1 MRRTYL
7 ARLTIIVLILGLF
20 IYLKPVQASILL
32 SDDFT
37 GSTINSSNWTEVD
50 AGGSGGSS
58 GNIQQN
64 GSLTMTGGAVW
75 GGNYV
80 DTVMNFDR
88 SLGGLEME
96 ADVTCGA
103 SNSIMGIG
111 YGDPGVLTGGGESYT
126 MYVVS
131 NTIYFSRQLSN
142 SNAEN
147 ITTASSCTN
156 GVPFH
161 IRITIGTTTGAAL
174 YINGSGTAAAT
185 LSGGTFNNKG
195 FFLSGHS
202 GTVTTVDNFVVNG
215 TGAATEP
222 DAPTSLV
229 ATPASTQMA
238 LSWTAPANNGAA
250 ITDYIVQYK
259 LASEPST
266 WTTFSDGTS
275 TSTSALVTGLTNDL
289 SYNFRVAAVNSVG
302 TGPVSSTTTATPAL
316 SAPTAPQSLAAT
328 SNESGQST
336 LTWSAPLSNG
346 GASITDYI
354 VEYKLNSEPTTW
366 TTFSDGTSASTGAVV
381 IGLTNGL
388 EYNFRVSAVNSVGT
402 GVVSSTANATPAAV
416 SMTDSFTGTTI
427 DTNKWTEVDA
437 DGIGGTVGS
446 VTQNGSLNITPNNGS
461 WSSQDGVSTVNT
473 YDRTNGDVSIE
484 FTVSRDSC
492 GSGVGPMAMG
502 YGDMNFTTGGSASY
516 ILLSNTTGWEIYYWS
531 GGGNQAGSPQTL
543 SGITSCTNGVPTTF
557 RLVALQ
563 AGGAEVYVNGSGTAA
578 ATIAGGT
585 FTNKTFWFGGY
596 QPGGI
601 VSYDNVS
608 IIEPV
613 TGPFAPTNLVGS
625 AGDGQVGLTWS
636 SGGDNGAAI
645 TDYIVQYKLSTAGS
659 WTTFSDGTSAST
671 SATVTGLTN
680 GSLYNFRVSAF
691 NSNGTSD
698 PSSTANA
705 TPISATPTAPVASSV
720 SITGSASLG
729 ELITGTYT
737 YTDANGNA
745 EATSTY
751 RWLRADSAGGSY
763 SAIPGAT
770 SINYT
775 VTSDD
780 LTKYLKFEVTP
791 VANTSPTTG
800 DAVLSA
806 ATAQVTE
813 IDYINQILSTGQSL
827 SVGVASTPALT
838 TTQPYSNLMLT
849 GGAGGIGAGGS
860 FTPLVESSVET
871 ISSSM
876 ANTITANDTG
886 NDFDVAVSLHG
897 VSGYTYS
904 QLKKGTGPY
913 NTGMTQV
920 TNAKSA
926 AIALGRTSR
935 VIGVTTIHGETD
947 NYNGVSGA
955 TYQGYLEE
963 WQNDYETDAKAITGQ
978 TGTIPLFLDQMS
990 SFMSSYAN
998 DATSEIPI
1006 YQLYAAEDNPGKI
1019 VLVAPKY
1026 FFNYS
1031 DRHHLT
1037 GASSRWL
1044 GEYYG
1049 KVIKKVVIDH
1059 ESWRPLSP
1067 DSAVRTGNIIYANFH
1082 VPSGSLTFDTTLV
1095 SARTNYGFEYYDS
1108 TASATISSV
1117 EIVDSDTVKV
1127 TLSGTPT
1134 GANQRLRYAYTGVPG
1149 TNTGAQN
1156 AGSAAGNLRDT
1167 DSYPSLYGNTLYNWA
1182 VHFDE
1187 EVTLDSTAPTITSV
1201 SSDKAN
1207 GTYGP
1212 GEVIDIDVNF
1222 SEEVTST
1229 GNVTVTLETGS
1240 TDRTCT
1246 FTVTNS
1252 TTGTCNYT
1260 VQAGD
1265 TSSDLTV
1272 SSISGTIADQANNS
1286 MSSFTIG
1293 TNLAANKALV
1303 LKTTAPTIT
1312 SVSSDKAN
1320 GTYTEGEVIDIDVT
1334 FSEAVT
1340 TTGNLTVT
1348 LETGTVD
1355 RTCTFSV
1362 LNSTTGT
1369 CNYTVQGGDASSDLT
1384 VSSISGTVADQYGN
1398 ALVNFTPSTNLAVNK
1413 ALVID
1418 TTSSVISLVTST
1430 PSTTS
1435 ATVTWATDE
1444 LSSSIVDYGL
1454 TSSYGSSTVESD
1466 TSPRV
1471 SSHSVTVSS
1480 LLSCTEYH
1488 YRVRSK
1494 DAGLNQAIGSDNTF
1508 TTTGCTGS
1516 ATVIAQET
1524 ESITDAT
1531 GGAASLTSGGATLGL
1546 DIPAGAAGAD
1556 AEFQIKQLDSSDA
1569 LSETGSP
1576 SGFAILD
1583 GYTYELK
1590 ALTGVGSSVT
1600 SFGSPITITIS
1611 YQDGDVSGI
1620 DETTLVI
1627 YHYSSGSWHSLAP
1640 CTVDTVANTV
1650 TCDTSGFS
1658 FFGLFAASTANAS
1671 SGSGSYSK
1679 HSIGT
1684 NIVDSNG
1691 TIFTLTADGKRR
1703 PYTSAGAFLSY
1714 GFNSFSS
1721 TVKAWPGDLNIP
1733 VGDFIPPRDGSIIC
1747 SDRGSDKGTCYL
1759 ITEGKKA
1766 GFTSATVFKSL
1777 GFSFLHS
1784 QSGDVSFMPS
1794 APNISTAKQ
1803 AHLVGTLI
1811 NNAGTLQIIASQSL
1825 IGIPSMAVLTS
1836 WGYNPVTAVLANTYD
1851 KLLTQTKVLTTRL
1864 AGVLSGY

>member
-1 MRRTYL
+1 
-7 ARLTIIVLILGLF
+7 
-20 IYLKPVQASILL
+20 
-32 SDDFT
+32 
-37 GSTINSSNWTEVD
+37 
-50 AGGSGGSS
+50 
-58 GNIQQN
+58 
-64 GSLTMTGGAVW
+64 
-75 GGNYV
+75 
-80 DTVMNFDR
+80 
-88 SLGGLEME
+88 
-96 ADVTCGA
+96 
-103 SNSIMGIG
+103 
-111 YGDPGVLTGGGESYT
+111 
-126 MYVVS
+126 
-131 NTIYFSRQLSN
+131 
-142 SNAEN
+142 
-147 ITTASSCTN
+147 
-156 GVPFH
+156 
-161 IRITIGTTTGAAL
+161 
-174 YINGSGTAAAT
+174 
-185 LSGGTFNNKG
+185 
-195 FFLSGHS
+195 
-202 GTVTTVDNFVVNG
+202 
-215 TGAATEP
+215 
-222 DAPTSLV
+222 
-229 ATPASTQMA
+229 
-238 LSWTAPANNGAA
+238 
-250 ITDYIVQYK
+250 
-259 LASEPST
+259 
-266 WTTFSDGTS
+266 
-275 TSTSALVTGLTNDL
+275 
-289 SYNFRVAAVNSVG
+289 
-302 TGPVSSTTTATPAL
+302 
-316 SAPTAPQSLAAT
+316 
-328 SNESGQST
+328 
-336 LTWSAPLSNG
+336 
-346 GASITDYI
+346 
-354 VEYKLNSEPTTW
+354 
-366 TTFSDGTSASTGAVV
+366 
-381 IGLTNGL
+381 
-388 EYNFRVSAVNSVGT
+388 
-402 GVVSSTANATPAAV
+402 
-416 SMTDSFTGTTI
+416 
-427 DTNKWTEVDA
+427 
-437 DGIGGTVGS
+437 
-446 VTQNGSLNITPNNGS
+446 
-461 WSSQDGVSTVNT
+461 
-473 YDRTNGDVSIE
+473 
-484 FTVSRDSC
+484 
-492 GSGVGPMAMG
+492 MG

-516 ILLSNTTGWEIYYWS
+516 ILLSNTTTWEIYYWL
-531 GGGNQAGSPQTL
+531 GGGNQAGSPVTL

-578 ATIAGGT
+578 ATISGGT
-585 FTNKTFWFGGY
+585 FTDKTFWFGGY
-596 QPGGI
+596 QPGGT
-601 VSYDNVS
+601 VSYDNVV
-608 IIEPV
+608 IIEPM
-613 TGPFAPTNLVGS
+613 TGPFPPTSLAPA
-625 AGDGQVGLTWS
+625 AGDGQVSLTWS

-645 TDYIVQYKLSTAGS
+645 TDYVVQYKLSTAGG
-659 WTTFSDGTSAST
+659 WTTFADGTSTST

-680 GSLYNFRVSAF
+680 GAAYNFRVSAV

-698 PSSTANA
+698 PSTAANA

-729 ELITGTYT
+729 ELVTGTYT
-737 YTDANGNA
+737 YTDANSNA

-763 SAIPGAT
+763 TAIPGAT

-775 VTSDD
+775 ITSDD

-791 VANTSPTTG
+791 VANTAPSTG
-800 DAVLSA
+800 SAVLSA

-813 IDYINQILSTGQSL
+813 IDYVNQILSTGQSL

-838 TTQPYSNLMLT
+838 TTQPYANLMLT
-849 GGAGGIGAGGS
+849 GGAGGLGTGAS

-876 ANTITANDTG
+876 ANTITANDPG

-913 NTGMTQV
+913 ATGMAQV

-926 AIALGRTSR
+926 ALALGRTSR

-963 WQNDYETDAKAITGQ
+963 WQNDYEIDAKAITGQ

-1059 ESWRPLSP
+1059 EAWRPLSP

-1149 TNTGAQN
+1149 TDTGAQN

-1182 VHFDE
+1182 VHFDKE
-1187 EVTLDSTAPTITSV
+1187 ITLDSTAPTITSV
-1201 SSDKAN
+1201 SSDKTN

-1222 SEEVTST
+1222 SEAVTST
-1229 GNVTVTLETGS
+1229 GNVTVTLETGT

-1252 TTGTCNYT
+1252 ATGTCNYT
-1260 VQAGD
+1260 IQTGD

-1272 SSISGTIADQANNS
+1272 SSISGTIADQAGNA
-1286 MSSFTIG
+1286 MSSYTIG

-1303 LKTTAPTIT
+1303 LKTNAPTI
-1312 SVSSDKAN
+1312 SNVSSDKAN
-1320 GTYTEGEVIDIDVT
+1320 GTYAEGEVIDIDVT

-1369 CNYTVQGGDASSDLT
+1369 CNYTVQGGDTSSDLT

-1398 ALVNFTPSTNLAVNK
+1398 AVTNFTPSTNLAANK

-1418 TTSSVISLVTST
+1418 TTSSVISLVTSS

-1435 ATVTWATDE
+1435 ASVTWTTDE
-1444 LSSSIVDYGL
+1444 ISSSIVDYGL
-1454 TSSYGSSTVESD
+1454 TSSYGSSTAESD

-1471 SSHSVTVSS
+1471 NSHSVTISS
-1480 LLSCTEYH
+1480 ILPCTTYH
-1488 YRVRSK
+1488 FRVRSK
-1494 DAGLNQAIGSDNTF
+1494 DAGLNEATGSDNTF

-1516 ATVIAQET
+1516 ATVIAQQT
-1524 ESITDAT
+1524 ESISDAT
-1531 GGAASLTSGGATLGL
+1531 GGTASLTSGGATLGI

-1556 AEFQIKQLDSSDA
+1556 ADFQIKQLDSSDA

-1576 SGFAILD
+1576 SGFAIID

-1590 ALTGVGSSVT
+1590 ALSGVGTSVS

-1611 YQDGDVSGI
+1611 YQDSDVSGI

-1627 YHYSSGSWHSLAP
+1627 YHYTGGSWHSLAP

-1658 FFGLFAASTANAS
+1658 FFGLFSASTAHAS
-1671 SGSGSYSK
+1671 SGSGSYAK
-1679 HSIGT
+1679 HPVGT
-1684 NIVDSNG
+1684 NIVDANG
-1691 TIFTLTADGKRR
+1691 TIYTLTADGKRH

-1714 GFNSFSS
+1714 GFNSFTN
-1721 TVKAWPGDLNIP
+1721 TVKAWQGDLNVP
-1733 VGDFIPPRDGSIIC
+1733 VGEFIPPRDGSITC
-1747 SDRGSDKGTCYL
+1747 SDRGADKGTCYL

-1766 GFTSATVFKSL
+1766 GFTSATVFKAL
-1777 GFSFLHS
+1777 GFSFANS
-1784 QSGDVSFMPS
+1784 QYGDVSFMPT
-1794 APNISTAKQ
+1794 APNISTAEQ
-1803 AHLVGTLI
+1803 AHLIGTLI
-1811 NNAGTLQIIASQSL
+1811 NNKGTLQIIASNAL

-1836 WGYNPVTAVLANTYD
+1836 WGYNPITAVLANTYD
-1851 KLLTQTKVLTTRL
+1851 QLLSQTKVLTTRL